1 MLVRCMGVSLRDSLN
16 HLPRPTFLLNL
27 FEALPRTAP
36 RKLEQLLRPALRP
49 TTPQFI
55 LWAMLSKL
63 SLALAAHLSVA
74 Q

>member
-16 HLPRPTFLLNL
+16 HLPRPTFLLHL

-36 RKLEQLLRPALRP
+36 GSEQLLRPALRP